1 MAKNTSKTQ
10 DNEDILFQEINE
22 ELKKEKLANF
32 WKKYGLLAIIM
43 IIAGLTF
50 AVSYESIVAWRNK
63 RAQSWANTYAYAY
76 NLQYQG
82 EYDKSISVF
91 RDMAEKND
99 GIYRD
104 LARLQAANILFM
116 QNKNADAEKELQAFI
131 NDEDSNK
138 NLRDM
143 AVIKLASYKL
153 DEAPAGEINSL
164 LDPLIAEDGKWVN
177 SARELKA
184 MLAIRE
190 HKLEEAKSLYE
201 QLLGSPTL
209 QANFKNRV
217 QDMLTVLNDALN
229 SK

>member
-1 MAKNTSKTQ
+1 MAKNTSKPQ

-63 RAQSWANTYAYAY
+63 RAQSWADTYANAY

-116 QNKNADAEKELQAFI
+116 QNKNTEAEKELQAFI
-131 NDEDSNK
+131 EDEDSNK

-143 AVIKLASYKL
+143 AIIKLVSYKL
-153 DEAPAGEINSL
+153 DEAPAEEINSL

-190 HKLEEAKSLYE
+190 HNLEEAKKLYE

-217 QDMLTVLNDALN
+217 QDMLTVLNNALN